1 MSLIFE
7 KGTMDGMY
15 HAMHR
20 YAKTNNKYMKN
31 HDKNKEPSYLMYL
44 DANNLYRWAM
54 SQELSANSVKWKK
67 TFINLMK
74 TS

>member
-1 MSLIFE
+1 MLLIFE

-15 HAMHR
+15 HEMRR

-31 HDKNKEPSYLMYL
+31 HDKNKEPSYLVYL
-44 DANNLYRWAM
+44 DASNLYRWVI
-54 SQELSANSVKWKK
+54 SHLSANSVKWKK